1 MRPFRFAAT
10 LFLASLTAASGCVRS
25 PASLTAAPS
34 SLFVRQYCPGAEI
47 QIVGEFEKGWSSWGL
62 LGWPIG
68 GRRDVAARV
77 DIEVERLGG
86 DASMD
91 VKIDTEYRLYDFSQF
106 IPFMLPILVT
116 GYYVSGKV
124 IRYTG
129 TDCGAG

>member
-1 MRPFRFAAT
+1 LRVKGVRGPAREGALGHEAVP
-10 LFLASLTAASGCVRS
+10 LRCDLVPRVAHGRERLCAVPGLPDRGSLV
-25 PASLTAAPS
+25 P
-34 SLFVRQYCPGAEI
+34 
-47 QIVGEFEKGWSSWGL
+47 
-62 LGWPIG
+62 WPIG

>member
-1 MRPFRFAAT
+1 MGPFRFAAI
-10 LFLASLTAASGCVRS
+10 LFLASITAASGCVRL

-47 QIVGEFEKGWSSWGL
+47 QIVGEFEKGWTSWGF
-62 LGWPIG
+62 LGWPMG
-68 GRRDVAARV
+68 GRPDVAARV

-91 VKIDTEYRLYDFSQF
+91 VKTDTEYKVYDFRI
-106 IPFMLPILVT
+106 IPLMLPIFVT

-129 TDCGAG
+129 TDCRAP